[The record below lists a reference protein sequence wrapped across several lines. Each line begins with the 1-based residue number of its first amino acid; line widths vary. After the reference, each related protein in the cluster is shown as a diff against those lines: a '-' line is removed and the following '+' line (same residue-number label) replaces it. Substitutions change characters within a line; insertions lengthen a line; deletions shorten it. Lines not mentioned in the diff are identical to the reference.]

1 MTRLPGAY
9 ILPHAADPPTLAP
22 SRTLSRAQRRI
33 WPEPARWHATV
44 CNFVRLLAWEKTM
57 LGVGRLFPSARLQ
70 IVRELFFGEWQART
84 HRLGAQLY
92 PLYYPARAAVAA
104 AEKARGSSG
113 VAGPSSSSA
122 AAAAAAVSEDDEDED
137 DSESPSGAD
146 MGLSAYE
153 RQRNKQILENQA
165 SPFPCYLQCTLAVVS
180 AISL

>member
-1 MTRLPGAY
+1 
-9 ILPHAADPPTLAP
+9 
-22 SRTLSRAQRRI
+22 
-33 WPEPARWHATV
+33 
-44 CNFVRLLAWEKTM
+44 M

-92 PLYYPARAAVAA
+92 PLYYPARAAVGA

-113 VAGPSSSSA
+113 VAGSSSSSA
-122 AAAAAAVSEDDEDED
+122 AAAAAAVSEDEDED

-146 MGLSAYE
+146 NGLSAYE

-165 SPFPCYLQCTLAVVS
+165 SPFPTPPMSFCRGLCRL
-180 AISL
+180 SL

>member
-1 MTRLPGAY
+1 M
-9 ILPHAADPPTLAP
+9 H
-22 SRTLSRAQRRI
+22 AQRRI

-104 AEKARGSSG
+104 AEKARGSG
-113 VAGPSSSSA
+113 VAGTSSSSA
-122 AAAAAAVSEDDEDED
+122 AAAAAAVSEDDEDQD

-146 MGLSAYE
+146 NGLSAYE

-165 SPFPCYLQCTLAVVS
+165 SPFPRSSNELAVVS
-180 AISL
+180 AVSLSL